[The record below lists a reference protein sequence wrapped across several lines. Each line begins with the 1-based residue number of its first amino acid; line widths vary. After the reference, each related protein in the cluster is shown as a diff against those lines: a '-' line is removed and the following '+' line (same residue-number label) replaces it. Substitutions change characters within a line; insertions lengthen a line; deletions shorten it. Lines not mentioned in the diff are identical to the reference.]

1 MGHIKGVP
9 VVLITQVANGV
20 DPFGQP
26 IYEEKEIV
34 VDNVLIAPTLSQDV
48 LNQLNITGDKAVYTL
63 AIPKG
68 DQNQWQNQKV
78 KFFGKTWR
86 VIGMPLEGIESMI
99 PLDWNKKVMVEA
111 YG

>member
-1 MGHIKGVP
+1 MEETKIKP
-9 VVLITQVANGV
+9 
-20 DPFGQP
+20 
-26 IYEEKEIV
+26 
-34 VDNVLIAPTLSQDV
+34 
-48 LNQLNITGDKAVYTL
+48 
-63 AIPKG
+63 
-68 DQNQWQNQKV
+68 QWQNQKV